1 MESLMAALPT
11 GGAAAAAAAAVGG
24 LVAAVTLVERAGHK
38 NRYNLPPGNGDF
50 DHTLLASCDSC
61 SLLAPCIAL
70 HCATLFFCPSWVKFE
85 TDHYSDYPPTS
96 AHTHNKTSG
105 LGSLVTLHI

>member
-1 MESLMAALPT
+1 MAALPT

-70 HCATLFFCPSWVKFE
+70 RHPFLFGPSWVKFE